1 MPKRR
6 LHVRVTDRQYQHV
19 KRVARDQRLPMKDV
33 VWDMIER
40 ELVAVE
46 QDPVAAGER
55 TRPID
60 TSPTSIRDGENRRE

>member
-1 MPKRR
+1 MERR
-6 LHVRVTDRQYQHV
+6 LHVRVTEWQHQHLE
-19 KRVARDQRLPMKDV
+19 RVARAQRLPMKDV

-46 QDPVAAGER
+46 QDLMAAGER